1 MTGVDP
7 MELTAA
13 HVREW
18 RSQFDTIGS
27 SQSRS
32 GLRKT
37 FALNPDG
44 WFVVREFRPTSEF
57 IIYEGRDEA
66 EALAAYR
73 DA

>member
-1 MTGVDP
+1 MSRIDP
-7 MELTAA
+7 MELTTD

-27 SQSRS
+27 SRSRS
-32 GLRKT
+32 GFRKT

-44 WFVVREFRPTSEF
+44 WFVVREFRPQSDF

-73 DA
+73 GA